1 MLIIGVRR
9 IAFYAGLGAAAL
21 LALEASANAH
31 PAQTG
36 GAARGAQRPLV
47 VGSRSARTSAPNGFE
62 AEFVAANRE
71 GEELVWEG
79 RATGASAAVVRIR
92 LTPLLTP
99 AASAE
104 PVWPVR
110 ARWMANDARGIPVT
124 AALDGIVDWRRG
136 QLHLGGPVTGGR
148 ATGNQVTV
156 DARVR
161 NMDLVGTW
169 SVLAATASR

>member
-1 MLIIGVRR
+1 MHIIGVRR
-9 IAFYAGLGAAAL
+9 IAFYAGLSGAAL
-21 LALEASANAH
+21 LALEASADAH
-31 PAQTG
+31 PTQVG
-36 GAARGAQRPLV
+36 RGAQRPLV
-47 VGSRSARTSAPNGFE
+47 AAPRSATSAPNGFE
-62 AEFVAANRE
+62 AEFVAANCE

-79 RATGASAAVVRIR
+79 RAAGASAAVVRIR

-124 AALDGIVDWRRG
+124 AALEGIVDWRRG